1 MAGNPY
7 NCKENLT
14 KKTLNISIGVFLY
27 KNIPIWDIFAKHNMY
42 ITTNDRKEMTKN
54 NAEKWRIWAIL
65 NTNYSNNQP

>member
-27 KNIPIWDIFAKHNMY
+27 KNIPI
-42 ITTNDRKEMTKN
+42 
-54 NAEKWRIWAIL
+54 
-65 NTNYSNNQP
+65 